1 MLLIFILFPSDLFAN
16 VYQSNFARGIYSL
29 EFNEGGSKCQYDT
42 NDAGVLVGK
51 CTLSFMNHGKQPLAF
66 QVSLDQKFDNEDFN
80 VTEMIDLNGRQFEI
94 DPREQKTFEVMF
106 RQSLES
112 KGYQAA
118 NGTVDLFDVKIIG
131 EERTREL

>member
-1 MLLIFILFPSDLFAN
+1 M
-16 VYQSNFARGIYSL
+16 
-29 EFNEGGSKCQYDT
+29 
-42 NDAGVLVGK
+42 
-51 CTLSFMNHGKQPLAF
+51 AF